1 MIKTKMHREIK
12 KLAEL
17 IALAALTLFLLTAFY
32 EPFASFIRWIYL
44 DN

>member
-1 MIKTKMHREIK
+1 MHPQIK

-32 EPFASFIRWIYL
+32 EPFATFIRWMYQL
-44 DN
+44 D